1 MTDIDWARIARELQA
16 PFPET
21 EIKTK
26 PGRGGKPLS
35 YVDRSLVAERLDAV
49 VGPENW
55 HFDWLPMVS
64 DAEQIR
70 VVKGTLTIYGIS
82 KSDVGDSADG
92 DEPNKSA
99 VSDAFKRVAALW
111 GVARYLARKSAPAPA
126 PGRPQEPR
134 PREQP
139 QEPRNGRE
147 ATPSP
152 PPPARAARA
161 PAGVGSEST
170 GAITDQQQKSI
181 RAAVGR
187 AGMTMDDLLDQLD
200 ITSLADLSHDKAGR
214 VIDRLN
220 KRAAEQQKQAALAAP
235 DPNAPV
241 ADTPRLTAVR

>member
-139 QEPRNGRE
+139 QEPRNGRQ
-147 ATPSP
+147 ATPNT
-152 PPPARAARA
+152 PPPARAASP
-161 PAGVGSEST
+161 PAGGASESREPLPT
-170 GAITDQQQKSI
+170 GVVINPGLVLA
-181 RAAVGR
+181 GR
-187 AGMTMDDLLDQLD
+187 AYREAANQAGFETREAQDKFAREQYPGRG
-200 ITSLADLSHDKAGR
+200 LS
-214 VIDRLN
+214 
-220 KRAAEQQKQAALAAP
+220 
-235 DPNAPV
+235 
-241 ADTPRLTAVR
+241 TLTADEWHALELQCRAMYSDVPAPEEAPIF

>member
-1 MTDIDWARIARELQA
+1 MSDIDWARIGRELAA
-16 PFPET
+16 PFAAKDV
-21 EIKTK
+21 KTK
-26 PGRGGKPLS
+26 PGRGREQVS
-35 YVDRSLVAERLDAV
+35 YVDARTVAERLDAV

-55 HFDWLPMVS
+55 AFDWQPMIVNE
-64 DAEQIR
+64 DAIH

-82 KSDVGDSADG
+82 KSDIGDSEKI
-92 DEPNKSA
+92 EPNKGA
-99 VSDAFKRVAALW
+99 VSDALKRAAVLW
-111 GVARYLARKSAPAPA
+111 GIGRYLYGGGAAPAQ
-126 PGRPQEPR
+126 PQQTGQEAR